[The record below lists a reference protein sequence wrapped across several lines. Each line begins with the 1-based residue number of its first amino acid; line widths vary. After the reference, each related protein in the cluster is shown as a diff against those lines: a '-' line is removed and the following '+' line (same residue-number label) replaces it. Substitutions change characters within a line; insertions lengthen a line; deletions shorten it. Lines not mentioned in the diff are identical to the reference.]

1 MSKVIDFN
9 ELNTRILNTQPDTP
23 ANQLG
28 GFALAIE
35 AKTTAQLAEDALQEL
50 NELEPGN
57 NNRRSTFSMTN
68 HAKRSI
74 ELAEAVT
81 NTRRYKN
88 SIFAAVGLDV
98 EMMNR
103 LRLKAFSDPAIQ
115 AILDKLKAE
124 TDRRDD

>member
-9 ELNTRILNTQPDTP
+9 ELNSRILNTQPDTQ
-23 ANQLG
+23 ASQLG

-35 AKTTAQLAEDALQEL
+35 AKTPAQLAEDALQEL
-50 NELEPGN
+50 NELETGN
-57 NNRRSTFSMTN
+57 NNRRSTFSMTS

-74 ELAEAVT
+74 ELVEAIT
-81 NTRRYKN
+81 NTKRYKN

-103 LRLKAFSDPAIQ
+103 LRLKAVSDPAIQ
-115 AILDKLKAE
+115 AILDDLKAE
-124 TDRRDD
+124 TNRRDD

>member
-9 ELNTRILNTQPDTP
+9 ELNSRILNTQPDTQ
-23 ANQLG
+23 ASQLG

-35 AKTTAQLAEDALQEL
+35 AKTSAQLAEDALQEL

-57 NNRRSTFSMTN
+57 NNRRSTFSMTS

-74 ELAEAVT
+74 ELVEAIT
-81 NTRRYKN
+81 NTKRYKN

-98 EMMNR
+98 EMINR
-103 LRLKAFSDPAIQ
+103 LRLKAVSDPAIQ
-115 AILDKLKAE
+115 AILDELKTE

>member
-9 ELNTRILNTQPDTP
+9 ELNTRILNTQPDTQ
-23 ANQLG
+23 ASQLG

-35 AKTTAQLAEDALQEL
+35 AKTPAQLAEEALQEL

-57 NNRRSTFSMTN
+57 NNRRSTFAMNN

-74 ELAEAVT
+74 ELVEALT
-81 NTRRYKN
+81 NTKRYKN

-103 LRLKAFSDPAIQ
+103 LRLKAISNPAIQ
-115 AILDKLKAE
+115 AILDELKAD

>member
-35 AKTTAQLAEDALQEL
+35 AKTPAQLAEEALIEL
-50 NELEPGN
+50 NELETGN
-57 NNRRSTFSMTN
+57 TNRRSTFAMTS

-74 ELAEAVT
+74 ELVEAVT
-81 NTRRYKN
+81 NTKRYQN
-88 SIFAAVGLDV
+88 SIFAAAGLDV

-103 LRLKAFSDPAIQ
+103 LRLKAVSDPAIQ
-115 AILDKLKAE
+115 AILDELKAE

>member
-9 ELNTRILNTQPDTP
+9 ELNSRILNTQPDTQ
-23 ANQLG
+23 ASQLG

-35 AKTTAQLAEDALQEL
+35 AKTPAQLAEDALQEL

-57 NNRRSTFSMTN
+57 NNRRSTFSMTS

-74 ELAEAVT
+74 ELVEAIT
-81 NTRRYKN
+81 NTKRYKN

-103 LRLKAFSDPAIQ
+103 LRLKAVSNPAIQ
-115 AILDKLKAE
+115 AILDELKTE

>member
-9 ELNTRILNTQPDTP
+9 ELNSRILNTQPDTP

-35 AKTTAQLAEDALQEL
+35 AKTPAQLAEEALIEL

-103 LRLKAFSDPAIQ
+103 LRLKAVSDPAIQ
-115 AILDKLKAE
+115 AILDDLKAE

>member
-35 AKTTAQLAEDALQEL
+35 AKTTAQLAEDAQQEL

-103 LRLKAFSDPAIQ
+103 LRLKAVSDPAIQ

>member
-1 MSKVIDFN
+1 MSKIDFSK
-9 ELNTRILNTQPDTP
+9 LDSRMTRTQPESS

-28 GFALAIE
+28 GFALVVE
-35 AKTTAQLAEDALQEL
+35 EKTPAQLAQEALQEL

-57 NNRRSTFSMTN
+57 NNRRSTFAMNS

-74 ELAEAVT
+74 ELVESVT
-81 NTRRYKN
+81 NTKRYKN
-88 SIFAAVGLDV
+88 SIFASVGLDV

-103 LRLKAFSDPAIQ
+103 LRLKAVNNPAIQ
-115 AILDKLKAE
+115 EILDELKAE

>member
-23 ANQLG
+23 ASQLG
-28 GFALAIE
+28 GFALSIE
-35 AKTTAQLAEDALQEL
+35 AKTTAQLAEEALKEL

-57 NNRRSTFSMTN
+57 NNRRSTFSMN
-68 HAKRSI
+68 SHAKRSI
-74 ELAEAVT
+74 ELVEAIT
-81 NTRRYKN
+81 NTKRYKN

-103 LRLKAFSDPAIQ
+103 LRLKAVSNPVIQ
-115 AILDKLKAE
+115 AILDDLKAE

>member
-9 ELNTRILNTQPDTP
+9 ELNSRILNTQPDTQ
-23 ANQLG
+23 ASQLG

-35 AKTTAQLAEDALQEL
+35 AKTPALLAEEALIEL

-88 SIFAAVGLDV
+88 SVFAAVGLDV

-103 LRLKAFSDPAIQ
+103 LRLKAVSDPAIQ
-115 AILDKLKAE
+115 AILDELKAE

>member
-23 ANQLG
+23 VNQLG

-35 AKTTAQLAEDALQEL
+35 AKTPAQLAEEALIEL

-57 NNRRSTFSMTN
+57 TNRRSTFAMNS

-74 ELAEAVT
+74 ELVEAVT
-81 NTRRYKN
+81 NTKRYKN

-115 AILDKLKAE
+115 AILDELKAE

>member
-35 AKTTAQLAEDALQEL
+35 AKTPAQLAEEALIEL

-74 ELAEAVT
+74 ELVEAVT
-81 NTRRYKN
+81 NTKRYQN
-88 SIFAAVGLDV
+88 SIFAAVGLDL

-103 LRLKAFSDPAIQ
+103 LRLKAVSDPAIQ
-115 AILDKLKAE
+115 AILDDLKAE

>member
-35 AKTTAQLAEDALQEL
+35 AKTPAQLAEDALQEL

-57 NNRRSTFSMTN
+57 NNRRSTFSMTS

-74 ELAEAVT
+74 ELLEAIT
-81 NTRRYKN
+81 NTKRYKN

-103 LRLKAFSDPAIQ
+103 LRLKAVSDPAIQ
-115 AILDKLKAE
+115 AILHELKAE

>member
-23 ANQLG
+23 ASQLG

-35 AKTTAQLAEDALQEL
+35 AKTPAQLAEDALNEL
-50 NELEPGN
+50 NGLEPGN
-57 NNRRSTFSMTN
+57 NNRRSTFAMNS

-74 ELAEAVT
+74 ELVESVP
-81 NTRRYKN
+81 NTKRYKN

-103 LRLKAFSDPAIQ
+103 LRLKAVNNPAIQ
-115 AILDKLKAE
+115 EILDELKAE

>member
-1 MSKVIDFN
+1 M
-9 ELNTRILNTQPDTP
+9 TRTQPESS

-28 GFALAIE
+28 GFALVVE
-35 AKTTAQLAEDALQEL
+35 EKTPAQLAQEALQEL

-57 NNRRSTFSMTN
+57 NNRRSTFAMNS

-74 ELAEAVT
+74 ELVESVT
-81 NTRRYKN
+81 NTKRYKN
-88 SIFAAVGLDV
+88 SIFASVGLDV

-103 LRLKAFSDPAIQ
+103 LRLKAVNNPAIQ
-115 AILDKLKAE
+115 EILDELKAE

>member
-9 ELNTRILNTQPDTP
+9 ELNSRILNTQPDTQ
-23 ANQLG
+23 ASQLG

-35 AKTTAQLAEDALQEL
+35 AKTPTQLAEEALKEL

-57 NNRRSTFSMTN
+57 TNRRSTFSMTS

-74 ELAEAVT
+74 ELVEAVI
-81 NTRRYKN
+81 NTKRYKN
-88 SIFAAVGLDV
+88 SIFAAAGLDV

-103 LRLKAFSDPAIQ
+103 LRLKAVSDPAIQ
-115 AILDKLKAE
+115 AILDELKAE